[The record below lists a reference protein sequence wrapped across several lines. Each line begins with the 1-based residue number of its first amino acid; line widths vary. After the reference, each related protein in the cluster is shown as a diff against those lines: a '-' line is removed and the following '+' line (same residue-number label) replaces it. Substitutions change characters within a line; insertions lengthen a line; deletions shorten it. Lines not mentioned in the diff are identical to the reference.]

1 MLAAGAPK
9 EKVLEGAAVVVT
21 GVVVA
26 APKPPKVGTLS
37 DFVAP
42 KVNPELVAPPLGF
55 SSDFEGASAG
65 LEATAPNVN
74 VDEVLEVVVVEGAD
88 DPKENVAGAVGA
100 TVAVVVNLLG
110 SEKEWSTFF
119 KLYLMF

>member
-55 SSDFEGASAG
+55 SSVDFEGASAG

-88 DPKENVAGAVGA
+88 DPKENVGAGAVGA
-100 TVAVVVNLLG
+100 TAAAVVVVNLLG
-110 SEKEWSTFF
+110 SEKIF
-119 KLYLMF
+119 

>member
-88 DPKENVAGAVGA
+88 DPKENVGAGAVGA
-100 TVAVVVNLLG
+100 TAAAVVVVNLLG
-110 SEKEWSTFF
+110 SEKIF
-119 KLYLMF
+119 